1 MARKTQMTIDGGG
14 DTLANFRAA
23 EAATKVE
30 TDVAGIL
37 SKPAFPEDIA
47 LTAKAGTAPSA
58 GTSPASTSSRV
69 NTNTIQGIMAASAA
83 TPPTP
88 TVVVTPVFAS
98 TGDVFKD
105 TLNNLRAA
113 RGITPTDI
121 NALGQLN
128 VQDLTEQRIA
138 DAQAVAAK
146 PVMSAEQKAGGGQVK
161 WIGGV
166 NGKYEIVMP
175 IGSPLVGSKAAG
187 WEPGRNNL
195 AGVPT
200 ATGGATGGTGG
211 ATGGAAGGTG
221 TGTGTGGTGT
231 GTGTGGTGTG
241 TGTGGT
247 GTGTGTGGTGF
258 NTTGLSTEQI
268 DAVAGIKAFLSSL
281 GIGDL
286 SDAITNA
293 IKRGYTTD
301 TIKLIMQDPNSTDPL
316 AVAFQKR
323 FPANKERIAAGKPA
337 IDAADYLRA
346 ERAYAQIFQSYGVS
360 NLANTALMS
369 SFIAGDVSATEVSDR
384 IALAVNRVQNADA
397 NTKAILKKN
406 YPELTTGDIVGAMLN
421 PKDGLPAL
429 QRKVQIAEIGGAA
442 LAQKLNT
449 SLADAT
455 TASDLYGNV
464 TTGNLGLE
472 NLASLGVTKEQAQAG
487 FAKIA
492 DIAPRSEFLS
502 SITGGEDYTRL
513 QAEQEVFGGL
523 ASAKRAREALSAT
536 EVGRFSGK
544 AGNIGSKSFGQT
556 KAI

>member
-1 MARKTQMTIDGGG
+1 MARINPDRMMIDGGEVPDMQVTTPASPASVRMAEERG
-14 DTLANFRAA
+14 RVAA
-23 EAATKVE
+23 PSTA
-30 TDVAGIL
+30 
-37 SKPAFPEDIA
+37 AFPEDIA
-47 LTAKAGTAPSA
+47 LSARVTAAPA
-58 GTSPASTSSRV
+58 V
-69 NTNTIQGIMAASAA
+69 
-83 TPPTP
+83 
-88 TVVVTPVFAS
+88 TVPVFAS
-98 TGDVFKD
+98 TGDIFKD

-113 RGITPTDI
+113 RGITPKDI
-121 NALGQLN
+121 NALGQLD
-128 VQDLTEQRIA
+128 VYGVTEQRIA

-146 PVMSAEQKAGGGQVK
+146 PVMSAEQKAGGGVVK
-161 WIGGV
+161 WVGGI
-166 NGKYEIVMP
+166 NGEYQIIMP
-175 IGSPLVGSKAAG
+175 TGSALIGSKAAG
-187 WEPGRNNL
+187 WEPGRNRVN
-195 AGVPT
+195 GTPT
-200 ATGGATGGTGG
+200 ATTT
-211 ATGGAAGGTG
+211 TT
-221 TGTGTGGTGT
+221 TTTTT
-231 GTGTGGTGTG
+231 PTTTVT
-241 TGTGGT
+241 TPTT
-247 GTGTGTGGTGF
+247 TVTTPTTVTTNPSTTVVTGTGF

-316 AVAFQKR
+316 SVAFQKR
-323 FPANKERIAAGKPA
+323 FPANKERLAAGKPA

-360 NLANTALMS
+360 NLANNALMS

-397 NTKAILKKN
+397 NTKAILKAN

-449 SLADAT
+449 SLADT
-455 TASDLYGNV
+455 TRASDLYGNV
-464 TTGNLGLE
+464 TTGSLGLE
-472 NLASLGVTKEQAQAG
+472 NLASLGITKEQAQAG

-523 ASAKRAREALSAT
+523 ASAKRAREKLSET

-544 AGNIGSKSFGQT
+544 AGTIGSKSFGQT
-556 KAI
+556 RAI

>member
-1 MARKTQMTIDGGG
+1 MARKTQMMIDGGG

-30 TDVAGIL
+30 TDVAEIL

-47 LTAKAGTAPSA
+47 LAAKAGPAPA
-58 GTSPASTSSRV
+58 
-69 NTNTIQGIMAASAA
+69 
-83 TPPTP
+83 
-88 TVVVTPVFAS
+88 VVATPVFAS

-113 RGITPTDI
+113 RGITPENI
-121 NALGQLN
+121 NSLGQLN
-128 VQDLTEQRIA
+128 VQDLTEQRVA

-146 PVMSAEQKAGGGQVK
+146 PVMSAEQKAGGGVVK

-211 ATGGAAGGTG
+211 ATGGA
-221 TGTGTGGTGT
+221 TGGTGT
-231 GTGTGGTGTG
+231 GATGGTGTGATGGTGAGGTGTG

-286 SDAITNA
+286 SDAVTNA

-397 NTKAILKKN
+397 NTKAILKRN

-472 NLASLGVTKEQAQAG
+472 NLASLGITKEQAQAG

-513 QAEQEVFGGL
+513 QAEQEIFGGL

-536 EVGRFSGK
+536 EVGRFSAK
-544 AGNIGSKSFGQT
+544 AGTIGSKSFGQT

>member
-1 MARKTQMTIDGGG
+1 MARNTDMMIDGGG
-14 DTLANFRAA
+14 DFEPTPSTPAPATTVVPSVPVSSVSSFRKA
-23 EAATKVE
+23 EEA
-30 TDVAGIL
+30 D
-37 SKPAFPEDIA
+37 
-47 LTAKAGTAPSA
+47 
-58 GTSPASTSSRV
+58 R
-69 NTNTIQGIMAASAA
+69 AA
-83 TPPTP
+83 TPINLSVSASESSAAARAAAMAAVP
-88 TVVVTPVFAS
+88 TPVFAS

-113 RGITPTDI
+113 RGITAKNI
-121 NALGQLN
+121 NALGQLD

-138 DAQAVAAK
+138 NAQAVAAK
-146 PVMSAEQKAGGGQVK
+146 PIMSAEQKAGGGVVK
-161 WIGGV
+161 WVGGV
-166 NGKYEIVMP
+166 NGEYQIIMP
-175 IGSPLVGSKAAG
+175 TMSPLIGSKAAG
-187 WEPGRNNL
+187 WEPGRNRVDGTPSAT
-195 AGVPT
+195 AGSASGATGGSTGGATGGSTGGTTGGATGGVT
-200 ATGGATGGTGG
+200 GGTTGGATGGT
-211 ATGGAAGGTG
+211 
-221 TGTGTGGTGT
+221 TGGT
-231 GTGTGGTGTG
+231 
-241 TGTGGT
+241 
-247 GTGTGTGGTGF
+247 GTGF

-360 NLANTALMS
+360 NLASNALMS
-369 SFIAGDVSATEVSDR
+369 SFIAGDVSATEVTDR

-397 NTKAILKKN
+397 NTKAILKRN

-442 LAQKLNT
+442 LAQKLDT
-449 SLADAT
+449 SLAGGT
-455 TASDLYGNV
+455 KASDVFGNV
-464 TTGNLGLE
+464 TTGSMGLE
-472 NLASLGVTKEQAQAG
+472 ELASLGITKEEAQKG
-487 FAKIA
+487 YGQIA
-492 DIAPRSEFLS
+492 TIAPRSEFLS
-502 SITGGEDYTRL
+502 SITGGQDYTRL

-523 ASAKRAREALSAT
+523 ASAKRAREQLSET
-536 EVGRFSGK
+536 EVGRFGGK
-544 AGNIGSKSFGQT
+544 AGTIGSKSLGQSRT
-556 KAI
+556 I

>member
-1 MARKTQMTIDGGG
+1 MARNTDMMIDGEG
-14 DTLANFRAA
+14 LQSFRSA
-23 EAATKVE
+23 EAADKLA
-30 TDVAGIL
+30 TDIATTL

-47 LTAKAGTAPSA
+47 LNAK
-58 GTSPASTSSRV
+58 TSPKAQSPYTSNSGTV
-69 NTNTIQGIMAASAA
+69 NTTTIQGINAASNIPTAA
-83 TPPTP
+83 P
-88 TVVVTPVFAS
+88 VTPVFAS
-98 TGDVFKD
+98 TGNIFKD

-113 RGITPTDI
+113 RGITPENI
-121 NALGQLN
+121 NALGQLD

-146 PVMSAEQKAGGGQVK
+146 PIMSEEQKAGGGQVK

-166 NGKYEIVMP
+166 NGEYQIVMP

-187 WEPGRNNL
+187 WEPGRNRVD
-195 AGVPT
+195 GTPS
-200 ATGGATGGTGG
+200 ATVGSTGGTGG
-211 ATGGAAGGTG
+211 TGTGGTGGTG
-221 TGTGTGGTGT
+221 TGGTGGTGTGGTGT
-231 GTGTGGTGTG
+231 GGTGG

-247 GTGTGTGGTGF
+247 GTGGTGTGTGF

-360 NLANTALMS
+360 NLATNALMS
-369 SFIAGDVSATEVSDR
+369 SFIAGDVSATEVTDR

-397 NTKAILKKN
+397 NTKAILKRN

-442 LAQKLNT
+442 LAQKLDT
-449 SLADAT
+449 SLAGGT
-455 TASDLYGNV
+455 KASDVFGNV
-464 TTGNLGLE
+464 TTGSMGLE
-472 NLASLGVTKEQAQAG
+472 ELASLGITKEEAQKGYGQVAS
-487 FAKIA
+487 IT
-492 DIAPRSEFLS
+492 PRSEFLS
-502 SITGGEDYTRL
+502 SITGGQDYTRL

-523 ASAKRAREALSAT
+523 ASAKRAREQLSET
-536 EVGRFSGK
+536 EVGRFGGK
-544 AGNIGSKSFGQT
+544 AGTIGSKSLGQSRT
-556 KAI
+556 I

>member
-1 MARKTQMTIDGGG
+1 MARMNPDRMMIDGEGFSAPG
-14 DTLANFRAA
+14 VKKSSTSSPLPSFRSA
-23 EAATKVE
+23 EAADKLA
-30 TDVAGIL
+30 TDIAATL
-37 SKPAFPEDIA
+37 SKPATPEDTA
-47 LTAKAGTAPSA
+47 LSAKAGAAPV
-58 GTSPASTSSRV
+58 V
-69 NTNTIQGIMAASAA
+69 NT
-83 TPPTP
+83 
-88 TVVVTPVFAS
+88 VVSTPVFAS

-113 RGITPTDI
+113 RGITPENI

-146 PVMSAEQKAGGGQVK
+146 PVMSAEQKAGGGVVK
-161 WIGGV
+161 WVGGV
-166 NGKYEIVMP
+166 NGEYQIVMP

-187 WEPGRNNL
+187 WEPGRNRVDGTPS
-195 AGVPT
+195 ATVGS
-200 ATGGATGGTGG
+200 TGGATGGTGTG
-211 ATGGAAGGTG
+211 ATGG

-231 GTGTGGTGTG
+231 GGTGTGGTGGAGTGGTGG

-247 GTGTGTGGTGF
+247 GTGF
-258 NTTGLSTEQI
+258 NTTGLTTEQI

-323 FPANKERIAAGKPA
+323 FPANKERLAAGKPA
-337 IDAADYLRA
+337 IDPADYLRA
-346 ERAYAQIFQSYGVS
+346 EKAYAQIFQSYGVS
-360 NLANTALMS
+360 NLAKNELLS

-384 IALAVNRVQNADA
+384 IALAINRVQNADA
-397 NTKAILKKN
+397 NTKAILKRN

-442 LAQKLNT
+442 LAQKLDT
-449 SLADAT
+449 SLAGGT
-455 TASDLYGNV
+455 KASDVFGNV
-464 TTGNLGLE
+464 TTGSMGLE
-472 NLASLGVTKEQAQAG
+472 ELASLGITKEEAQKGYAQV
-487 FAKIA
+487 AS
-492 DIAPRSEFLS
+492 IAPRSEFLS

-513 QAEQEVFGGL
+513 QAEQEVLGGL
-523 ASAKRAREALSAT
+523 ASAKRAREKLTET
-536 EVGRFSGK
+536 EVGRFGGK
-544 AGNIGSKSFGQT
+544 AGTIGSRSLGQT
-556 KAI
+556 RAI

>member
-1 MARKTQMTIDGGG
+1 MA
-14 DTLANFRAA
+14 
-23 EAATKVE
+23 
-30 TDVAGIL
+30 
-37 SKPAFPEDIA
+37 
-47 LTAKAGTAPSA
+47 
-58 GTSPASTSSRV
+58 RV
-69 NTNTIQGIMAASAA
+69 NTNTIDGIMAASAVKPVQVKDVPAGA
-83 TPPTP
+83 TPAVDTTNMKLTPALQGLKTAEAADKLATDVVATLSKPSVPEDIALAAKAGPAPTAI
-88 TVVVTPVFAS
+88 FAS

-113 RGITPTDI
+113 RGITPENI

-146 PVMSAEQKAGGGQVK
+146 PVMSEEQKAGGGQVK
-161 WIGGV
+161 WVGGI
-166 NGKYEIVMP
+166 NGEYQIIMP

-200 ATGGATGGTGG
+200 ATSPTTTTPTTTSPTTTTPTTTSPTTTSPTTSSPTTTTPTTTVVSGN
-211 ATGGAAGGTG
+211 
-221 TGTGTGGTGT
+221 
-231 GTGTGGTGTG
+231 
-241 TGTGGT
+241 
-247 GTGTGTGGTGF
+247 GF
-258 NTTGLSTEQI
+258 NTTGLTTEQI

-301 TIKLIMQDPNSTDPL
+301 TIKLIMQDPSSKDPL

-360 NLANTALMS
+360 NLANNALMS
-369 SFIAGDVSATEVSDR
+369 SFIAGDVSATEVTDR

-397 NTKAILKKN
+397 NTKAILKRN

-442 LAQKLNT
+442 LAQKLDT
-449 SLADAT
+449 SLAGGT
-455 TASDLYGNV
+455 KASDVFGNV
-464 TTGNLGLE
+464 TTGSMGLE
-472 NLASLGVTKEQAQAG
+472 ELASLGITKEEAQKGYGQVAS
-487 FAKIA
+487 
-492 DIAPRSEFLS
+492 IAPRSEFLS
-502 SITGGEDYTRL
+502 SITGGQDYTRL

-523 ASAKRAREALSAT
+523 ASAKRAREQLAET

-544 AGNIGSKSFGQT
+544 AGNIGSKSFGQSRT
-556 KAI
+556 I

>member
-1 MARKTQMTIDGGG
+1 MARNTNMMIDGEGG
-14 DTLANFRAA
+14 LQSFRTA
-23 EAATKVE
+23 EAADKLA
-30 TDVAGIL
+30 TDIATTL

-47 LTAKAGTAPSA
+47 LAAKAGPAPKA
-58 GTSPASTSSRV
+58 
-69 NTNTIQGIMAASAA
+69 
-83 TPPTP
+83 
-88 TVVVTPVFAS
+88 VVVPVFAS
-98 TGDVFKD
+98 TGDIFKD

-113 RGITPTDI
+113 RGITPDDI
-121 NALGQLN
+121 TPTGQLR
-128 VQDLTEQRIA
+128 VQDLTEQRVA

-146 PVMSAEQKAGGGQVK
+146 PVMSEEQKAGGGVVK

-166 NGKYEIVMP
+166 NGEYQIVMP

-187 WEPGRNNL
+187 WEPGRNRVDGTPS
-195 AGVPT
+195 ATVGS
-200 ATGGATGGTGG
+200 TGGATGGTGTG
-211 ATGGAAGGTG
+211 ATG
-221 TGTGTGGTGT
+221 GTGTGGTGT
-231 GTGTGGTGTG
+231 GGTGTGGTGGTGTGGTGG

-247 GTGTGTGGTGF
+247 GTGTGF

-323 FPANKERIAAGKPA
+323 FPANKERLAAGKPA

-346 ERAYAQIFQSYGVS
+346 EKAYAQIFQSYGVS
-360 NLANTALMS
+360 NLAKNELLS

-384 IALAVNRVQNADA
+384 IALAINRVQNADA
-397 NTKAILKKN
+397 NTKAILKRN

-442 LAQKLNT
+442 LAQKLDT
-449 SLADAT
+449 SLAGGT
-455 TASDLYGNV
+455 KASDVFGNV
-464 TTGNLGLE
+464 TTGSMGLE
-472 NLASLGVTKEQAQAG
+472 ELASLGITKEEAQKGYAQV
-487 FAKIA
+487 AA
-492 DIAPRSEFLS
+492 IAPRSEFLS

-513 QAEQEVFGGL
+513 QAEQEVLGGL
-523 ASAKRAREALSAT
+523 ASARRAREKLTET
-536 EVGRFSGK
+536 EVGRFGGK
-544 AGNIGSKSFGQT
+544 AGTIGSRSLGQT
-556 KAI
+556 RAI